1 MRKISIKDKYII
13 YLGKKEFI
21 LSRLRKKSL
30 VKKRSNVLLIL
41 FIANA
46 ISLFLMSKF
55 ISHISFDKS
64 SALLITA
71 AVLTLLQKVVE
82 PILRFFAFPITFLT
96 LGLFSLVI
104 SAFVLYLAFKFVEG
118 AYIDS
123 HLFSL
128 VIASIVLSIVSSI
141 VLNVIS

>member
-55 ISHISFDKS
+55 ISHISFEKS

>member
-1 MRKISIKDKYII
+1 M
-13 YLGKKEFI
+13 LA
-21 LSRLRKKSL
+21 
-30 VKKRSNVLLIL
+30 L
-41 FIANA
+41 FVVNA

-55 ISHISFDKS
+55 ISHISFDKP

-71 AVLTLLQKVVE
+71 GALTILEKFVE
-82 PILRFFAFPITFLT
+82 PILRIFAIPITVLT

-128 VIASIVLSIVSSI
+128 IFASIILSILSTI
-141 VLNVIS
+141 VMKVIY

>member
-1 MRKISIKDKYII
+1 MNRQ
-13 YLGKKEFI
+13 
-21 LSRLRKKSL
+21 RKKYLS
-30 VKKRSNVLLIL
+30 KKRSNVLLAL
-41 FIANA
+41 FVVNV

-55 ISHISFDKS
+55 ISHISFDKP

-71 AVLTLLQKVVE
+71 GALTILEKFVE
-82 PILRFFAFPITFLT
+82 PILRIFAIPITVLT

-128 VIASIVLSIVSSI
+128 IFASIILSILSTI
-141 VLNVIS
+141 VMKVIY

>member
-1 MRKISIKDKYII
+1 MNRQ
-13 YLGKKEFI
+13 
-21 LSRLRKKSL
+21 RKKSFS
-30 VKKRSNVLLIL
+30 KKRSNVLLIL

-55 ISHISFDKS
+55 ISHISFEKS

-82 PILRFFAFPITFLT
+82 PILRFFAFPVTVLT

>member
-1 MRKISIKDKYII
+1 MNRQ
-13 YLGKKEFI
+13 
-21 LSRLRKKSL
+21 RKKSL
-30 VKKRSNVLLIL
+30 SKKRSNVLLAL
-41 FIANA
+41 FVVNA

-55 ISHISFDKS
+55 ISHISFDKP

-71 AVLTLLQKVVE
+71 GALTILEKFVE
-82 PILRFFAFPITFLT
+82 PILRIFAIPITVLT

-104 SAFVLYLAFKFVEG
+104 SAFVLYLAFKFVDG

-128 VIASIVLSIVSSI
+128 IFSSIILSILSTI
-141 VLNVIS
+141 VMKVIY

>member
-1 MRKISIKDKYII
+1 MD
-13 YLGKKEFI
+13 GKEFI
-21 LSRLRKKSL
+21 LNRRRKKSL
-30 VKKRSNVLLIL
+30 SKKRSNVLLVL

-55 ISHISFDKS
+55 ISHISFDRS

-71 AVLTLLQKVVE
+71 AVLTLLEKVVE
-82 PILRFFAFPITFLT
+82 PILRFCAFPITFLT

-128 VIASIVLSIVSSI
+128 IFASIILSIISSI

>member
-1 MRKISIKDKYII
+1 MNKR
-13 YLGKKEFI
+13 
-21 LSRLRKKSL
+21 RKKSL
-30 VKKRSNVLLIL
+30 INKRRNVLLIL

-71 AVLTLLQKVVE
+71 GVLTLFQKVVE
-82 PILRFFAFPITFLT
+82 PVLRFFAFPITILT

-118 AYIDS
+118 AHIDS

-128 VIASIVLSIVSSI
+128 IFASIVLSIVSSV
-141 VLNVIS
+141 VLNIIS

>member
-1 MRKISIKDKYII
+1 
-13 YLGKKEFI
+13 I
-21 LSRLRKKSL
+21 LNRQRKKSL
-30 VKKRSNVLLIL
+30 SKKRSNVLLAL
-41 FIANA
+41 FVVNV

-55 ISHISFDKS
+55 ISHISFDKP

-71 AVLTLLQKVVE
+71 GALTILEKFVE
-82 PILRFFAFPITFLT
+82 PILRIFAIPITVLT

-104 SAFVLYLAFKFVEG
+104 SAFVLYLAFKFVDG

-128 VIASIVLSIVSSI
+128 IIASIVLSIVSSI

>member
-1 MRKISIKDKYII
+1 MFFKKSSS
-13 YLGKKEFI
+13 KKE
-21 LSRLRKKSL
+21 RRE
-30 VKKRSNVLLIL
+30 VLLVL

-46 ISLFLMSKF
+46 ISLYLMSRF
-55 ISHISFDKS
+55 IRHISFDKS
-64 SALLITA
+64 SALIFTA
-71 AVLTLLQKVVE
+71 LVLTVLQRIVE

-128 VIASIVLSIVSSI
+128 IFASIVLSIVSSI
-141 VLNVIS
+141 ILKVIS

>member
-1 MRKISIKDKYII
+1 MYR
-13 YLGKKEFI
+13 
-21 LSRLRKKSL
+21 RRKKSL
-30 VKKRSNVLLIL
+30 VKKRSNVLLAL
-41 FIANA
+41 FVVNA

-55 ISHISFDKS
+55 ISHIYFDKPA
-64 SALLITA
+64 ALLVTA
-71 AVLTLLQKVVE
+71 GVLTILEKFVE

-118 AYIDS
+118 AHIDS

-128 VIASIVLSIVSSI
+128 VFASIVLSIVSSI
-141 VLNVIS
+141 ILKVIS

>member
-1 MRKISIKDKYII
+1 MNRQ
-13 YLGKKEFI
+13 
-21 LSRLRKKSL
+21 RKKSL
-30 VKKRSNVLLIL
+30 SKKRSNVLLAL
-41 FIANA
+41 FVVNV

-55 ISHISFDKS
+55 ISHISFDKP

-71 AVLTLLQKVVE
+71 GALTILEKFVE
-82 PILRFFAFPITFLT
+82 PILRIFAIPITVLT

-128 VIASIVLSIVSSI
+128 IFSSIILSILSTI
-141 VLNVIS
+141 VMKVIY

>member
-1 MRKISIKDKYII
+1 M
-13 YLGKKEFI
+13 KKEFI
-21 LSRLRKKSL
+21 LSRLRKKSFS
-30 VKKRSNVLLIL
+30 KKRSNVLLIL

-55 ISHISFDKS
+55 ISHISFEKS

-82 PILRFFAFPITFLT
+82 PILRFFALPITVLT

-141 VLNVIS
+141 VLNFIS

>member
-1 MRKISIKDKYII
+1 MNR
-13 YLGKKEFI
+13 
-21 LSRLRKKSL
+21 RRKKSL
-30 VKKRSNVLLIL
+30 VKKRSNVLLAL
-41 FIANA
+41 FVVNA

-55 ISHISFDKS
+55 ISNISFDKP

-71 AVLTLLQKVVE
+71 GALTILEKFVE
-82 PILRFFAFPITFLT
+82 PILRIFAIPITVLT

-104 SAFVLYLAFKFVEG
+104 SAFVLYLAFKFVDG

-128 VIASIVLSIVSSI
+128 IFSSIILSILSTI
-141 VLNVIS
+141 VMKVIY

>member
-1 MRKISIKDKYII
+1 MNRQ
-13 YLGKKEFI
+13 
-21 LSRLRKKSL
+21 RKKSL
-30 VKKRSNVLLIL
+30 SKKRSNVLLAL
-41 FIANA
+41 FVVNV

-55 ISHISFDKS
+55 ISHISFDKP

-71 AVLTLLQKVVE
+71 GALTILEKFVE
-82 PILRFFAFPITFLT
+82 PILRIFAIPITVLT

-104 SAFVLYLAFKFVEG
+104 SAFVLYLAFKFVDG

-128 VIASIVLSIVSSI
+128 IFSSIILSILSTI
-141 VLNVIS
+141 VMKVIY